1 MNNLKLFVMQ
11 IIVSTF
17 TIDIFYNYHYHYHL
31 INLNTIFSYRNQN
44 VAAQPKRCKDMVKLF
59 SLFCIYLCHLAPLFL
74 CIDYISITE
83 KLHDVSTKYQLA
95 SFTNIVP
102 KSRYVDLVFIGPDH
116 DSVTIMS
123 YNSNDTYNLAN
134 GYQYSF
140 KHDSWIDEG
149 LKIVAILPADFN
161 SDKTTDLMVVFAKA
175 EGSAYRLAILWNH
188 DHSFTSVT
196 HIKEDFTDVPHLL
209 DFDGDL
215 HVDFICAQDDQR
227 YFWINDKA
235 LNGTFTK
242 QLVSLNDTIDD
253 TEIDNLKG
261 ESLYVYGDLNGD
273 CAADLFM
280 ISKLKNGSSVFQ
292 LYEAKGDKLVKSNID
307 IPSFPDD
314 ILYGAPL
321 IEDMDG
327 NGKLDI
333 VIPSCSKVADS
344 LDACIKSRI
353 VVYYNDPCNSKSSDK
368 CSLHKNNCEKFN
380 PEFERFVFDKF
391 EHQKAMYGFLTYK
404 KSNIYSS
411 RYMLRAA
418 DVDSD
423 GKIDLFAILKYDNTQ
438 RAVVLRNIASDK
450 DDVGGRSFELD
461 WRDDLN
467 MSSSQV
473 ATYQPYAITAVD
485 ALGKGSVQF
494 FLIGRNKNSGDFS
507 LSIFEPKDMLDA
519 FWLKVTILCYKCDN
533 SSTTVIG
540 ANVFYYTTGLKGS
553 EEVAYGSQSSQLA
566 PFSLQAPYMLFGLGQ
581 QANYIEY
588 IKVAYRNT
596 VRPRPDSKKSVD
608 MFKFDQLVPNAQ
620 VFAIPLESMWRLV
633 MMVVPGKTLWQTL
646 LVLGICCVVCLV
658 IILVLHIKEKKEDE
672 REKRKFNAKFNFDAM

>member
-1 MNNLKLFVMQ
+1 MIKSL
-11 IIVSTF
+11 
-17 TIDIFYNYHYHYHL
+17 
-31 INLNTIFSYRNQN
+31 
-44 VAAQPKRCKDMVKLF
+44 
-59 SLFCIYLCHLAPLFL
+59 SLFCLFLCHFAPLFL
-74 CIDYISITE
+74 CIEYISITE
-83 KLHDVSTKYQLA
+83 KLHDVNTKYQLA
-95 SFTNIVP
+95 SFTNVVS
-102 KSRYVDLVFIGPDH
+102 KSRYIDLVFIGPSH
-116 DSVTIMS
+116 DSVITMS
-123 YNSNDTYNLAN
+123 YDSRNDAYNQTN
-134 GYQYSF
+134 DYCYSF
-140 KHDSWIDEG
+140 KDDSWILKG
-149 LKIVAILPADFN
+149 LRIVAVLPADFN

-175 EGSAYRLAILWNH
+175 EGPAYQLAILWNH
-188 DHSFTSVT
+188 GDKFTSVT
-196 HIKEDFTDVPHLL
+196 HIEEDFSDVPHLL

-215 HVDFICAQDDQR
+215 HVDFVCAQDDQR

-235 LNGTFTK
+235 LNGTFRK
-242 QLVSLNDTIDD
+242 QPVSSNDTIDNIA
-253 TEIDNLKG
+253 IDNLKG

-292 LYEAKGDKLVKSNID
+292 LYEAKGKELVKSSISL
-307 IPSFPDD
+307 PSFPDD

-321 IEDMDG
+321 IEDIDG
-327 NGKLDI
+327 NGKMDI
-333 VIPSCSKVADS
+333 IIPSCSKIAGNTDV
-344 LDACIKSRI
+344 CIKSK
-353 VVYYNDPCNSKSSDK
+353 VVIYYNDPCDSKSSDK
-368 CSLHKNNCEKFN
+368 CILHKNRCEKFKL
-380 PEFERFVFDKF
+380 EFEMYVFDKF

-404 KSNIYSS
+404 KLDIYSS

-438 RAVVLRNIASDK
+438 KAVVLRNVASDK
-450 DDVGGRSFELD
+450 DIGGRSFELD

-467 MSSSQV
+467 MSSNQA

-494 FLIGRNKNSGDFS
+494 FIIGRNKNSDTGDFS
-507 LSIFEPKDMLDA
+507 VSLFEPKDMLDA
-519 FWLKVTILCYKCDN
+519 FWLKVTVLCYKCDN

-540 ANVFYYTTGLKGS
+540 ANVFYYTTGLKGG

-588 IKVAYRNT
+588 IIVAYRNT
-596 VRPRPDSKKSVD
+596 VKPRSDSKNAVD
-608 MFKFDQLVPNAQ
+608 MYKFDQLVPNAQ